1 MTEFKDNIMAKKIDR
16 LKKICNPRGIIS
28 ALAIDQ
34 RGALKRML
42 GDDISA
48 EQIKEFKSL
57 VSTTLTPYASSI
69 LLDPEFGWSAA
80 CVRDSESGLMMAYE
94 KTGYDKTAVGRFP
107 DLIDDVSVLQLK
119 EKGADAVK
127 LLLYVDID
135 EPDCI
140 NDRKKAFVERIASEC
155 KAEEMPLFLE
165 ILTYDAN
172 IEDEKEYAK
181 LKPRKVIEAMRSYAD
196 PKYGVDVFKVE
207 VPVNMKYVE
216 GFAENDVLYSQQ
228 QAAAYF
234 AEQSAVSSLPFIFL
248 SAGVSAS
255 LFQQTLIFAKQA
267 GSHYNGV
274 LCGRATWADGAK
286 IYQAQGKDASIAWL
300 KTQGIQNIQQ
310 LDEVLQQNATPIR
323 F

>member
-1 MTEFKDNIMAKKIDR
+1 MSKKIER
-16 LKKICNPRGIIS
+16 LKKICNQQGMIS

-42 GDDISA
+42 GDDITA
-48 EQIKEFKSL
+48 EQISEFKSL
-57 VSTTLTPYASSI
+57 VSTILTPYASSI
-69 LLDPEFGWSAA
+69 LLDPEFGWAA
-80 CVRDSESGLMMAYE
+80 AGVRDSESGLMMAYE
-94 KTGYDKTAVGRFP
+94 KTGYDKTAIGRFP
-107 DLIDDVSVLQLK
+107 DLIDDVSVLRLK
-119 EKGADAVK
+119 EKGADAIK
-127 LLLYVDID
+127 LLLYVDVD

-172 IEDEKEYAK
+172 IEDEKEFAK

-196 PKYGVDVFKVE
+196 PRYGVDVFKVE

-216 GFAENDVLYSQQ
+216 GFAENEVIYT
-228 QAAAYF
+228 QAQATAHFAA
-234 AEQSAVSSLPFIFL
+234 QSAVCAQPFIFL
-248 SAGVSAS
+248 SAGVSAQ

-267 GSHYNGV
+267 GSSYNGV

-286 IYQAQGKDASIAWL
+286 IYKAQGKDASIEWL
-300 KTQGIQNIQQ
+300 KTQGIKNIQE